1 MPTLRLW
8 HSVAVNF
15 SRYSSSES
23 LSSSTQTAPIATIDP
38 ASNSDTPIAKLVE
51 LFSAIQGEGA
61 NCGTRQIFVRFAFCD
76 LRCHYC
82 DSAHTWT
89 APDTCTI
96 EATPGQ
102 RDFQIHPN
110 PVTLAHLLD
119 WIDRQNHPRLHN
131 SISITGGEPLLHAT
145 FLKTFLP
152 QVKQRTGLPLYLET
166 GGHRPELLDGLLDHL
181 DQIGMDVKLPSSSG
195 EERWTAHAAF
205 LRRCVEAKNIKN
217 NGDLASVFVKTI
229 VSAAT
234 TDDEIAQLGA
244 MIRAIDPKIAT
255 FLQPVTPL
263 DDGLRDRNQTIR
275 PNPYQHQLA
284 PTPQQILDWQAQL
297 KQTLDDVRVIPQ
309 THKMLGQL

>member
-1 MPTLRLW
+1 M
-8 HSVAVNF
+8 
-15 SRYSSSES
+15 SS
-23 LSSSTQTAPIATIDP
+23 QIQANAIATIVP
-38 ASNSDTPIAKLVE
+38 TSKSDIPTAKLIE

-61 NCGTRQIFVRFAFCD
+61 NCGTRQIFLRFAFCD

-89 APDTCTI
+89 APDTCAI

-102 RDFQIHPN
+102 RDFETHPN
-110 PVTLAHLLD
+110 PVSLDRLLD
-119 WIDRQNHPRLHN
+119 WIDRQNQPRLHD
-131 SISITGGEPLLHAT
+131 SISITGGEPLLHAA

-152 QVKQRTGLPLYLET
+152 QVKQRTSLPTYLET
-166 GGHRPELLDGLLDHL
+166 GGHRPELLDGLLDQL
-181 DQIGMDVKLPSSSG
+181 DAIGMDIKLPSSSG
-195 EERWTAHAAF
+195 EDRWAAHEAF
-205 LRRCVEAKNIKN
+205 LRRCVAASRDGCTAK
-217 NGDLASVFVKTI
+217 VFVKTI
-229 VSAAT
+229 VSATT

-244 MIRAIDPKIAT
+244 MIAAIDPQIAT

-284 PTPQQILDWQAQL
+284 PTPQQVLDWQTQL